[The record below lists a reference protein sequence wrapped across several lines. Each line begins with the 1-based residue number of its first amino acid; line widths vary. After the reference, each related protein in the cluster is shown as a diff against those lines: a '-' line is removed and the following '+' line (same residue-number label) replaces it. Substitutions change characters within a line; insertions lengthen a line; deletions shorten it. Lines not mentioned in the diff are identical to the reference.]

1 MATGCRRSRRGAWRG
16 GEALAGV
23 ARHPADALNTG
34 IFEEAAGFQQSNH
47 LAWGR
52 LPQPSWETH
61 TTAYLAST
69 CVDVPTKE
77 VKSRKEIMTML
88 FS

>member
-16 GEALAGV
+16 GEAPAGV

-34 IFEEAAGFQQSNH
+34 SFEEAAGFQQSNH

-52 LPQPSWETH
+52 LPQPSWEMH
-61 TTAYLAST
+61 TPYLAST
-69 CVDVPTKE
+69 CVAVSTKE
-77 VKSRKEIMTML
+77 VKSRKETMTML